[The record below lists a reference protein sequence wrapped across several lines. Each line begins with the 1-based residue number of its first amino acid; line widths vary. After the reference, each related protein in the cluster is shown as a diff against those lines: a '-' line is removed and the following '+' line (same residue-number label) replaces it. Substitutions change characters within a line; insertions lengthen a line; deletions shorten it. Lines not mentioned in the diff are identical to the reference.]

1 MYLPGPIE
9 NGEPTHLI
17 NTFQNIRKEQNLIHK
32 LIKAL
37 FYLSS
42 ANDAIII
49 IDCNNLPMPNTLN
62 H

>member
-32 LIKAL
+32 LINSNL
-37 FYLSS
+37 LSFS

-49 IDCNNLPMPNTLN
+49 IDCTTYNCQIP
-62 H
+62 